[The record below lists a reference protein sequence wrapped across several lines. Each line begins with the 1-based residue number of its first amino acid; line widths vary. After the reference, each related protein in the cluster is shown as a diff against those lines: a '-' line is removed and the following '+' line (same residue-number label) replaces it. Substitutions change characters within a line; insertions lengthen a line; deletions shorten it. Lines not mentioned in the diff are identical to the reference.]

1 MKTLITQLWLLACLL
16 LAVAVEA
23 EPLEPRRLV
32 EITVDEVMADMKAS
46 AETYTRDP
54 AALQAMVIERVGPH
68 FNFPRM
74 AQLAMARH
82 WATATPAQRRAIAGE
97 FRTLLARTYANAMF
111 EYRDAPI
118 RVMGEQKSNP
128 RNRVVK
134 LRLDSPSGQP
144 VDLLV
149 RLENRNERWQVID
162 VVVGGISLVITYR
175 GAFNDRIGKSGING
189 LIADMRGNNLGV
201 SVQ

>member
-1 MKTLITQLWLLACLL
+1 MSPMTKYLWLAAWLL
-16 LAVAVEA
+16 IAGVARA
-23 EPLEPRRLV
+23 DSLEPRRLV
-32 EITVDEVMADMKAS
+32 ELTVDEVMADMQVN
-46 AETYTRDP
+46 AERYTRDP

-74 AQLAMARH
+74 AQLAMGRH
-82 WATATPAQRRAIAGE
+82 WAAATPAQRRAIAGE
-97 FRTLLARTYANAMF
+97 FRALLARTYANAMF
-111 EYRDAPI
+111 AYRDDPI
-118 RVMGEQKSNP
+118 RVMGEQQTNP

-134 LRLDSPSGQP
+134 LRLDSRSGQP

-149 RLENRNERWQVID
+149 RLESRNERWQVID

-175 GAFNDRIGKSGING
+175 GAFNDRIGKAGIDG
-189 LIADMRGNNLGV
+189 LIADMRANNLGV